1 MIKLQN
7 NDRRSMTHR
16 VIYEKVPNGKGSL
29 WFVDNYFFKSL
40 TAAKKYMRHEDLNDS
55 FFFDGYLP
63 FNTDIVKNPKN
74 IDRSV
79 WFPVR
84 KKDGT
89 WYKDIHRKKG
99 ETK

>member
-1 MIKLQN
+1 MIRLQN
-7 NDRRSMTHR
+7 NDRRTMHR

-55 FFFDGYLP
+55 FFFDGYRP
-63 FNTDIVKNPKN
+63 SDKDIVRNPKN
-74 IDRSV
+74 INRSI
-79 WFPVR
+79 WFPIR

-89 WYKDIHRKKG
+89 WYKDIFRTCY
-99 ETK
+99 ENT